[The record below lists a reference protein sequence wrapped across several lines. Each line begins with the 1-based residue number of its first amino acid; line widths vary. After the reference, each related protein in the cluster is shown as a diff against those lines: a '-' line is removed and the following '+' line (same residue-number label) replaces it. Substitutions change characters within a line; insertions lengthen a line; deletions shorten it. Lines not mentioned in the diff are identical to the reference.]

1 MPVTLEGLRVA
12 FVVGT
17 LGQGGA
23 ERQLYYALKA
33 LVAEGAVPTVLT
45 LTGGE
50 YWEGPIGAL
59 GVPIVFVGGSRN
71 RAARVWAIYRAIRRT
86 RPLVVQS
93 FHFYTNLYAAVA
105 GRAAGVPTLGALR
118 SDGANELR
126 TIGATMARWSL
137 HAPHLIA
144 ANSPIA
150 IANVVA
156 AGYTTPIA
164 LLRNAI
170 DTSHF
175 TFTPTGPSPAIRV
188 AAIGRL
194 GPEKRF
200 DRLLRVLSRV
210 AAVHP
215 ALEARIAGD
224 GPLRAALADQAHA
237 LGLDAKVTFMGP
249 VDDIRPLLQWST
261 CITLTSD
268 YEGTPNVLLEAM
280 ATGRPIVATRVGG
293 VPGLV
298 EDGATGLLVAA
309 DDEQALAEAI
319 LRVHHSPEL
328 AARLAASGRQYV
340 VDHHS
345 LATLGRSLL
354 ALYSRVA

>member
-1 MPVTLEGLRVA
+1 MTLEGLRVA

-33 LVAEGAVPTVLT
+33 LVAEGAAPAVLT

-50 YWEGPIGAL
+50 HWEGPIGEL
-59 GVPIVFVGGSRN
+59 GVPIVFVGGSRS
-71 RAARVWAIYRAIRRT
+71 RAARMWSICRAIRRT
-86 RPLVVQS
+86 RPAVVQS

-105 GRAAGVPTLGALR
+105 ARAAGVPAIGALR

-126 TIGATMARWSL
+126 TIGTTMARWSL
-137 HAPHLIA
+137 QAPHLIA
-144 ANSPIA
+144 ANSPVA
-150 IANVVA
+150 IANVTA
-156 AGYTTPIA
+156 AGCTTPLV

-170 DTSHF
+170 DTSQF
-175 TFTPTGPSPAIRV
+175 GFEPLDSSTMIRV

-200 DRLLRVLSRV
+200 DRLLRVLARV
-210 AAVHP
+210 AVDHP
-215 ALEARIAGD
+215 AIEARIAGA
-224 GPLRAALADQAHA
+224 GPLRDVLADQARA
-237 LGLDAKVTFMGP
+237 LGLDTQVSFMGP
-249 VDDIRPLLQWST
+249 VDDIRSLLKWST
-261 CITLTSD
+261 CVTLTSD

-280 ATGRPIVATRVGG
+280 ATGRPIVATHVGG

-298 EDGATGLLVAA
+298 TDGVTGLLTHV
-309 DDEQALAEAI
+309 DDETALARAI
-319 LRVHHSPEL
+319 ISLHHSPEL
-328 AARLAASGRQYV
+328 VARLTASARQYV
-340 VDHHS
+340 VEHHS

>member
-1 MPVTLEGLRVA
+1 VA

-33 LVAEGAVPTVLT
+33 LVAEGAAPVVLA
-45 LTGGE
+45 LTRGE
-50 YWEGPIGAL
+50 HWEGPIGEL
-59 GVPIVFVGGSRN
+59 GVPIVFVGGARS
-71 RAARVWAIYRAIRRT
+71 RAARMWSIYRAIRRT
-86 RPLVVQS
+86 RPAVVQS

-105 GRAAGVPTLGALR
+105 ARAAGVPAIGALR

-126 TIGATMARWSL
+126 TIGTTMARWSL
-137 HAPHLIA
+137 QAPHLIA
-144 ANSPIA
+144 ANSPVA
-150 IANVVA
+150 IANVTA
-156 AGYTTPIA
+156 AGYTTPLA

-175 TFTPTGPSPAIRV
+175 TFEPEGSSTTIRV

-200 DRLLRVLSRV
+200 DRLLRVLARV
-210 AAVHP
+210 AAAHP
-215 ALEARIAGD
+215 ALETRIAGA
-224 GPLRAALADQAHA
+224 GPLRDVLENQARA
-237 LGLDAKVTFMGP
+237 LGLDSLVTFMGP

-261 CITLTSD
+261 CIALTSD

-280 ATGRPIVATRVGG
+280 ATGRPVVATRVGG

-298 EDGATGLLVAA
+298 EDGATGLLADA
-309 DDEQALAEAI
+309 DDETALAQAI
-319 LRVHHSPEL
+319 ISLHHSPEL
-328 AARLAASGRQYV
+328 AARLAANGRQYV
-340 VDHHS
+340 IDHHS